1 MDMGKKGLYMIQ
13 SLVFAYIAT
22 GILLCLLAFY
32 HLSKQCRNEDRES
45 WNHTYIYS
53 CICFCWHADR
63 K

>member
-13 SLVFAYIAT
+13 GLVFAYIAT
-22 GILLCLLAFY
+22 GILLCLLAFIIY
-32 HLSKQCRNEDRES
+32 QSNSRMKIANLGVTL
-45 WNHTYIYS
+45 TYIL